1 MKTLTLVLALLGLSI
16 TALAAPSAYDLSL
29 KGIVVES
36 DLATA
41 KTSPAQLSLEG
52 IVVEDVLLPKQR
64 QADRLAQQPRP
75 AGAFTSL

>member
-1 MKTLTLVLALLGLSI
+1 MKTLTLVLSLLGLSI
-16 TALAAPSAYDLSL
+16 TALAEPSAYDLSQ

-64 QADRLAQQPRP
+64 QADLLAQQLRLV
-75 AGAFTSL
+75 GAFTSL